1 MVIWLFAGGGP
12 PEYSGLVKL
21 LQKEFPDYHFE
32 RQLPQLARKPIG
44 KPNRGVPIVRS
55 TTGSDL
61 LKAISESLSF
71 LLTRKSLEDLLLKDS
86 LCDAILV
93 IDDLDCRR
101 WDGSVCNEIES
112 PGFLQI
118 HNHYVQQVTLSL
130 DKAKNPLD
138 EWMKNRLDEVQFNPK
153 IIVGFASPEIES
165 WIIADWEK
173 CHHRDFPKKQWDRM
187 RRWLEHK
194 NRGDAQVDFKN
205 PELYGGF
212 NAQTGV
218 CQVKLSEQIV
228 EASTQAQI
236 SEGVP
241 QPSRYNKARHS
252 SDLLEKIF
260 GQRVQEICPLFKAMY
275 QSLQRLGNSRD

>member
-21 LQKEFPDYHFE
+21 LQKEFPKYHFE
-32 RQLPQLARKPIG
+32 RQLPQLAHKPIG
-44 KPNRGVPIVRS
+44 KPNRIVPIVRS

-61 LKAISESLSF
+61 LRAISERLSF
-71 LLTRKSLEDLLLKDS
+71 LLTRKSLEERLLKNS

-101 WDGSVCNEIES
+101 WEGLVCNDIKS
-112 PGFLQI
+112 PGFHQI
-118 HNHYVQQVTLSL
+118 QNNYIQQVTRSL
-130 DKAKNPLD
+130 IQAKEPLD
-138 EWMKNRLDEVQFNPK
+138 ERMKNRLDELEFNPQ

-165 WIIADWEK
+165 WIIIADWGN
-173 CHHRDFPKKQWDRM
+173 CHHRDFPQDQWDRM
-187 RRWLEHK
+187 RRWLGHK
-194 NRGDAQVDFKN
+194 DRAQAQVDFKN

-212 NAQTGV
+212 NAQKGV
-218 CQVKLSEQIV
+218 CQVKRSEQIV

-241 QPSRYNKARHS
+241 QLSRYNKARHS
-252 SDLLEKIF
+252 SDLLEKISC
-260 GQRVQEICPLFKAMY
+260 QKVQEICPLFKTMY
-275 QSLQRLGNSRD
+275 QSLQRLGT